1 MVSERDITMAIL
13 LDTTDIWD
21 KLRAA
26 TDKADEI
33 ARKEAEL
40 RIKVAQTAQKVGQ
53 IARSFVSLFKNVL
66 TIMGVTLDA
75 TSAAMVVVIEQII
88 GVAVSWF
95 ALQAAIA
102 SAPVVGQI
110 IAGFSLG
117 MAALALGV
125 AIAQGIGIAQGRE
138 ALTTKV
144 NAAIGALGNLEGIG
158 RGLANL

>member
-1 MVSERDITMAIL
+1 MGERDITMAIL

-26 TDKADEI
+26 SDKADEI
-33 ARKEAEL
+33 AKKEAEL

-53 IARSFVSLFKNVL
+53 IARSFISLFRNVL
-66 TIMGVTLDA
+66 TVMGFTLDA
-75 TSAAMVVVIEQII
+75 TSTAMVVVIEQII

-138 ALTTKV
+138 ALNTKV